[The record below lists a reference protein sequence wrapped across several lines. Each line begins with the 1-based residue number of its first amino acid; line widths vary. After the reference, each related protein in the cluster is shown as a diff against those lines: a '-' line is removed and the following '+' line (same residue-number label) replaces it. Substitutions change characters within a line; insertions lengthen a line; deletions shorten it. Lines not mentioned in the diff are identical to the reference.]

1 MDNARRLAGRAC
13 MVAATSR
20 VCRCIFEI
28 AEQVRWVSR
37 WRAGLPVLL
46 AVAFWL
52 SPARAS
58 TVPVVEEASTGDRSL
73 RCSVVLGPEAPDL
86 EVFAAH
92 ELVRYLRELYGIRS
106 ELVRSLEAGSGLKI
120 LLGNPQTNPA
130 FQSIS
135 THHAWPEVS
144 DQGIVLKRVNSG
156 GRELLILGG
165 GSPAATLWAVY
176 ELVERSGVRFLLEKD
191 VFPEVAEPFPPRRLD
206 LVREP
211 RFRFRSYRA
220 INNLATSLIFYGMK
234 DYRHLI
240 DQLAK
245 MKFNVLYAQ
254 IYPHQPF
261 VHYQMRE
268 QPKTTGVLH
277 YGWRVPIHAETIGRE
292 LFEGRNQLVNPE
304 LAGATTYRDRVRA
317 AQGLLHELFAY
328 ARRRGMQTGLNF
340 RINQFTNEFN
350 WKLPQWSDRKYIP
363 EEAMKG
369 ARNARLGISEYA
381 VDPQAFPYMT
391 PENPAVMELNKT
403 IIRAHVNTYPEADF
417 YGLTQPELPGGGE
430 QFREMWERLDRK
442 FQLEPEFSLDRML
455 ESARANT
462 LPVGVRKGDRPV
474 EELKGALANADTLD
488 KLLNEG
494 GILKETANPGATVV
508 VSTFS
513 DEFYPVMPRIF
524 PGRVMLMVPMDYLT
538 SLAAE
543 RTEMLAF
550 AEHSP
555 MKVAILAT
563 LADDNIGILPQLPTQ
578 PLHRIFQAM
587 ERYKVSGYFGRQF
600 LVTKLEAG
608 TAYMAQA
615 SWSSGVTPES
625 VYRDQV
631 RQVCGEAAVSDML
644 EVYRILEEATLTGDR
659 VAMGF
664 LFPVTTMMRKHWN
677 SDSGPNPGWEELRA
691 HYLKASPL
699 VESALEKSRPQGKS
713 YLRQLLG
720 QLHFGTDYIAAV
732 QEVRRARLSY
742 LRSRKALA
750 GKDAPA
756 YEKAMNE
763 TNGRLEKSLALLKS
777 AIQHWAGAVRDP
789 SDLGAL
795 GALNTFCY
803 DYLKGVALDVYL
815 ESGTWSIRF

>member
-1 MDNARRLAGRAC
+1 MNPRQQRIRRSGRC
-13 MVAATSR
+13 LS
-20 VCRCIFEI
+20 
-28 AEQVRWVSR
+28 
-37 WRAGLPVLL
+37 PLL

-52 SPARAS
+52 STGNPPAQLGAE
-58 TVPVVEEASTGDRSL
+58 TVPTPDPPI
-73 RCSVVLGPEAPDL
+73 RCSIVLGPEAPEL
-86 EVFAAH
+86 EDFAAN
-92 ELVRYLRELYGIRS
+92 ELRRYLRELYGLQAELIRTP
-106 ELVRSLEAGSGLKI
+106 AIGSDLTI
-120 LLGNPQTNPA
+120 VLGNPETNPA
-130 FQSIS
+130 FKQIS
-135 THHAWPEVS
+135 DRFAWPQLS
-144 DQGIVLKRVNSG
+144 DQGIVLRRVTAG
-156 GRELLILGG
+156 DRELLILGG

-176 ELVERSGVRFLLEKD
+176 ELLERAGVRFLLEKD
-191 VFPEVAEPFPPRRLD
+191 VFPEVPEPFPPRQLD
-206 LVREP
+206 LTREP

-220 INNLATSLIFYGMK
+220 INNLATSLIFYGMR

-245 MKFNVLYAQ
+245 MKFNVLYVQ

-261 VHYQMRE
+261 VHYQMRD
-268 QPKTTGVLH
+268 QPKVTGVLH

-292 LFEGRNQLVNPE
+292 LFGGRSQLVNPE
-304 LAGATTYRDRVRA
+304 LAGARTYRERVRA

-328 ARRRGMQTGLNF
+328 AKRRGMQTGLNF

-350 WKLPQWSDRKYIP
+350 WKLPQWSDREYLPK
-363 EEAMKG
+363 EAMKG

-391 PENPAVMELNKT
+391 PDNPAVMELNKT

-430 QFREMWERLDRK
+430 KFREMWDRLNRK
-442 FQLEPEFSLDRML
+442 YQLEPEFSLDQML
-455 ESARANT
+455 QSARTNT
-462 LPVGVRKGDRPV
+462 LPVGVRRGTRPV

-488 KLLNEG
+488 KLLNDG
-494 GILKETANPGATVV
+494 QILRETANPEAAVV

-513 DEFYPVMPRIF
+513 DEFYAVMPKIF
-524 PGRVMLMVPMDYLT
+524 PGRVMMMVPMDYLT

-550 AEHSP
+550 AERSP
-555 MKVAILAT
+555 MKVTVLAT

-587 ERYKVSGYFGRQF
+587 DRYKVFGFFGRQF

-608 TAYMAQA
+608 TAYLAQA
-615 SWSSGVTPES
+615 SWSSNLTPES

-631 RQVCGEAAVSDML
+631 QQVCGPGAVPDML
-644 EVYRILEEATLTGDR
+644 NAYRILEEATLIGDR

-677 SDSGPNPGWEELRA
+677 SDSGPNPGWDELRA
-691 HYLKASPL
+691 HYLKATPL
-699 VESALEKSRPQGKS
+699 VESALRKSRPPGKS
-713 YLRQLLG
+713 YVRQLLG
-720 QLHFGTDYIAAV
+720 QLNFGTDYIAAV
-732 QEVRRARLSY
+732 QEVRRARRAY
-742 LRSRKALA
+742 QKSRNARA
-750 GKDAPA
+750 DKDAPSF
-756 YEKAMNE
+756 EKNITE
-763 TNGRLEKSLALLKS
+763 TNRRLERALALLRS
-777 AIQHWAGAVRDP
+777 AIEHWAAVVRDP

-795 GALNTFCY
+795 GALNYFCY

>member
-1 MDNARRLAGRAC
+1 M
-13 MVAATSR
+13 AATFLR
-20 VCRCIFEI
+20 IH
-28 AEQVRWVSR
+28 RWG
-37 WRAGLPVLL
+37 AGLLLLL
-46 AVAFWL
+46 ASAFCL
-52 SPARAS
+52 SPENALTA
-58 TVPVVEEASTGDRSL
+58 PAVEEASARERPL

-106 ELVRSLEAGSGLKI
+106 ELVRSLEAGSGLGI
-120 LLGNPQTNPA
+120 LLGSPQTNPA

-135 THHAWPEVS
+135 AHHTWPRVS
-144 DQGIVLKRVNSG
+144 DQGIVLKRVSAG

-261 VHYQMRE
+261 VHYQMRD

-277 YGWRVPIHAETIGRE
+277 YGWKVPIHAETIGRE

-304 LAGATTYRDRVRA
+304 LAGADTYRDRVRA
-317 AQGLLHELFAY
+317 AQGLLRELFAY

-363 EEAMKG
+363 AEAMKG

-381 VDPQAFPYMT
+381 VDPRAFPYMT
-391 PENPAVMELNKT
+391 PDNPAVMELNKT

-430 QFREMWERLDRK
+430 KYREIWERLDRK
-442 FQLEPEFSLDRML
+442 YRLEPEFSLDRML

-494 GILKETANPGATVV
+494 GVLEGTANPEATVV

-524 PGRVMLMVPMDYLT
+524 PGRVLLMVPMDYLT

-550 AEHSP
+550 AEHSS

-587 ERYKVSGYFGRQF
+587 ERYNVFGYFGRQF

-615 SWSSGVTPES
+615 SWSSNVTPES

-631 RQVCGEAAVSDML
+631 RQVCGEAAVSGML

-691 HYLKASPL
+691 HYLKAAPL
-699 VESALEKSRPQGKS
+699 VESVLQKSRPQGKS

-720 QLHFGTDYIAAV
+720 QLYFGTDYIAAV

-750 GKDAPA
+750 DKDAPA
-756 YEKAMNE
+756 YEEAMNE

-777 AIQHWAGAVRDP
+777 AIRHWAGAVRDP

-795 GALNTFCY
+795 GALNHFCY
-803 DYLKGVALDVYL
+803 DYLKGVALDVTL

>member
-1 MDNARRLAGRAC
+1 MGGLACRCCWRRPSAWVRGQAW
-13 MVAATSR
+13 AETGSQATSTR
-20 VCRCIFEI
+20 DEPI
-28 AEQVRWVSR
+28 
-37 WRAGLPVLL
+37 
-46 AVAFWL
+46 
-52 SPARAS
+52 
-58 TVPVVEEASTGDRSL
+58 
-73 RCSVVLGPEAPDL
+73 RCSIVLGPEAPDL

-92 ELVRYLRELYGIRS
+92 ELSRYLRELYGIQS
-106 ELVRSLEAGSGLKI
+106 ELVRTLGAGSGLSI
-120 LLGNPQTNPA
+120 LLGSPQTNPA
-130 FQSIS
+130 FHSIS
-135 THHAWPEVS
+135 AHHAWPRVS
-144 DQGIVLKRVNSG
+144 DQGVVLKRVSG
-156 GRELLILGG
+156 ADREVLILGG

-191 VFPEVAEPFPPRRLD
+191 VFPEVAEPFPPRQLD

-234 DYRHLI
+234 DYRYLI

-261 VHYQMRE
+261 VHYQMRG
-268 QPKTTGVLH
+268 QPKVTGVLH
-277 YGWRVPIHAETIGRE
+277 YGWKVPIHAETIGRE
-292 LFEGRNQLVNPE
+292 LFGGRSQLVNPE
-304 LAGATTYRDRVRA
+304 LAGAATYRERVRA

-328 ARRRGMQTGLNF
+328 ARCRGMQTGLNF

-350 WKLPQWSDRKYIP
+350 WKLAQWSDRKYIP

-391 PENPAVMELNKT
+391 PDNPAVMELNKT

-430 QFREMWERLDRK
+430 RYREMWDRLDRK
-442 FQLEPEFSLDRML
+442 YRLEPEFSLDRML
-455 ESARANT
+455 ESAKANT
-462 LPVGVRKGDRPV
+462 LPVGVRRGTRPV

-494 GILKETANPGATVV
+494 GILRETANPEATVV

-555 MKVAILAT
+555 MKVGVLAT

-587 ERYKVSGYFGRQF
+587 ERYNVFGYFGRQF

-631 RQVCGEAAVSDML
+631 RQVCGEGAVSDML
-644 EVYRILEEATLTGDR
+644 DAYRILEESHPHRRPGGHGIPLPGHHHDAQALAFRFGTQPG
-659 VAMGF
+659 MGRIAGS
-664 LFPVTTMMRKHWN
+664 LSQGGAAGGIGAAKESP
-677 SDSGPNPGWEELRA
+677 PGQELRA
-691 HYLKASPL
+691 AAIGTVAFRHRLHRRRSGSAPGQAVL
-699 VESALEKSRPQGKS
+699 PAIQESAGRQGRPGLRKSHERDQSPAGDGPGPAEVGHPALGRGGPGSLRPGSPGRPQH
-713 YLRQLLG
+713 LL
-720 QLHFGTDYIAAV
+720 L
-732 QEVRRARLSY
+732 RLSQG
-742 LRSRKALA
+742 R
-750 GKDAPA
+750 GP
-756 YEKAMNE
+756 
-763 TNGRLEKSLALLKS
+763 GRLPGVGNLEHSVLGRRTS
-777 AIQHWAGAVRDP
+777 CRP
-789 SDLGAL
+789 SEWPE
-795 GALNTFCY
+795 F
-803 DYLKGVALDVYL
+803 K
-815 ESGTWSIRF
+815 

>member
-1 MDNARRLAGRAC
+1 M
-13 MVAATSR
+13 AATFLR
-20 VCRCIFEI
+20 VR
-28 AEQVRWVSR
+28 RWG
-37 WRAGLPVLL
+37 AGLPVLL
-46 AVAFWL
+46 AAALCLGPGQAW
-52 SPARAS
+52 AETGAEATS
-58 TVPVVEEASTGDRSL
+58 TRDEPI
-73 RCSVVLGPEAPDL
+73 RCSIVLGPEAPDL

-92 ELVRYLRELYGIRS
+92 ELSRYLRELYGIQP
-106 ELVRSLEAGSGLKI
+106 ELVRALGTGSRFSI

-130 FQSIS
+130 LQRIS
-135 THHAWPEVS
+135 GHHTWPRVS
-144 DQGIVLKRVNSG
+144 DQGIVLKRVSG
-156 GRELLILGG
+156 ADREMLILGG

-191 VFPEVAEPFPPRRLD
+191 VFPEVAEPFPPRQLD

-245 MKFNVLYAQ
+245 MKFNVLYVQ

-261 VHYQMRE
+261 VHYQMRD
-268 QPKTTGVLH
+268 QPKVTGVLH
-277 YGWRVPIHAETIGRE
+277 YGWKVPIHAETIGRE
-292 LFEGRNQLVNPE
+292 LFGGRSQLVNPE
-304 LAGATTYRDRVRA
+304 LAGAATYRERVRA

-328 ARRRGMQTGLNF
+328 AKRRGMQTGLNF

-350 WKLPQWSDRKYIP
+350 WKLPQWSDREYIP
-363 EEAMKG
+363 GEAMKG
-369 ARNARLGISEYA
+369 TRNARLGISEYA

-391 PENPAVMELNKT
+391 PDNPAVMELNKT

-430 QFREMWERLDRK
+430 KYREMWERLDRK
-442 FQLEPEFSLDRML
+442 YGLEPEFSLDRML
-455 ESARANT
+455 ESAKTHT
-462 LPVGVRKGDRPV
+462 LPVGVRRGTRPV

-488 KLLNEG
+488 KLLNQG
-494 GILKETANPGATVV
+494 RVLRETANPEATVV

-555 MKVAILAT
+555 MKVGVLAT

-578 PLHRIFQAM
+578 SLHRIFQAM
-587 ERYKVSGYFGRQF
+587 ERYNVYGFFGRQF

-608 TAYMAQA
+608 TAYLAQA
-615 SWSSGVTPES
+615 SWSSRVTPES

-631 RQVCGEAAVSDML
+631 RQVCGEEAVSDML
-644 EVYRILEEATLTGDR
+644 GAYRILEEATLIGDR

-664 LFPVTTMMRKHWN
+664 LFPVTTMMRKHWHA
-677 SDSGPNPGWEELRA
+677 DSGPNPGWDELRA
-691 HYLKASPL
+691 HYLKAAPL
-699 VESALEKSRPQGKS
+699 VESALQKSRPQGKS
-713 YLRQLLG
+713 YVRQLLG

-742 LRSRKALA
+742 DRSRQAIDDKDAPGFERHITETNRRLEKALA
-750 GKDAPA
+750 
-756 YEKAMNE
+756 
-763 TNGRLEKSLALLKS
+763 LLRS

-795 GALNTFCY
+795 GVLNYFCY